1 MSSDFLKE
9 KSKESGR
16 KKEHFLR
23 IIHIKKKAV
32 VTKIEKLT
40 AEFNQS
46 LQNNVHIHQLVQHS
60 LTILIQTN
68 GVKKSLA
75 LTTKKKLV
83 INQKPPN
90 SHDVYLRGQDDEIR
104 SILLGSKSL
113 KKAVENK
120 EIELKAS
127 FRHILLLDSIFLLNR
142 RK

>member
-1 MSSDFLKE
+1 M
-9 KSKESGR
+9 
-16 KKEHFLR
+16 
-23 IIHIKKKAV
+23 

-46 LQNNVHIHQLVQHS
+46 LQNNAHIHQLVQHS
-60 LTILIQTN
+60 LTILIETN

-75 LTTKKKLV
+75 LTTKQKLV

-90 SHDVYLRGQDDEIR
+90 THDVYLRGQDDEIQ

-142 RK
+142 RR